1 MTPDKNDNA
10 ENAENREHSPPK
22 KAESPSPSNATSWL
36 MHGLNRI
43 EDQIAEIRED
53 ISELKERIARVEEKL
68 ESISRVESG
77 LQSLEKRVRNLEN
90 RVWLAIGIFVVIV
103 FLARIFLPDF
113 DITITPKP

>member
-53 ISELKERIARVEEKL
+53 ISELKERIARVEEKIKSVPEIDRRL
-68 ESISRVESG
+68 RRIEHIIWTVFG
-77 LQSLEKRVRNLEN
+77 IV
-90 RVWLAIGIFVVIV
+90 VAIGVLWGAIKV
-103 FLARIFLPDF
+103 FLSYF
-113 DITITPKP
+113 TVMPKQ